1 MHRDADAAIFVGH
14 EQILRKPFCFGAKHE
29 KIIALKSRSVIKA
42 LTLCCQKKVIRI
54 RRLRPLQGVE
64 GIPQLQAHFAPVIQP
79 RSFQLPMI
87 QRKAKRLDQ
96 MQSRFCGQTKPTDVA
111 CVWRYLR
118 PNQDDVKHLLFL
130 FRCVLSSSH
139 LQSIEGEEQIKE
151 ENATICSR
159 RIFPAS
165 PHLRQTSEFLRP
177 FSRRPSRCR
186 SASSG
191 TSSRRAPVS
200 RSSLTSLSPK

>member
-1 MHRDADAAIFVGH
+1 MLMQRSLLATSKFSGSPFVSG
-14 EQILRKPFCFGAKHE
+14 
-29 KIIALKSRSVIKA
+29 
-42 LTLCCQKKVIRI
+42 
-54 RRLRPLQGVE
+54 
-64 GIPQLQAHFAPVIQP
+64 
-79 RSFQLPMI
+79 
-87 QRKAKRLDQ
+87 
-96 MQSRFCGQTKPTDVA
+96 
-111 CVWRYLR
+111 YLW

-191 TSSRRAPVS
+191 TSSRRATVS
-200 RSSLTSLSPK
+200 RSSLTSLSPE